1 MVKNL
6 VLSGGSMKG
15 LAYIGMI
22 KCIEEYDIVKKID
35 NFIGTSIGACVCF
48 CLMIGFT
55 YEELYDVFINLDI
68 NKARNINVDNILNF
82 GTTYGV
88 DNGEFYYIR
97 RII

>member
-35 NFIGTSIGACVCF
+35 NFVGTSIGACVCF
-48 CLMIGFT
+48 CLIPRSQSKAQTLLYLVYSALRSALQNSLSVLKIVPEHVIG
-55 YEELYDVFINLDI
+55 
-68 NKARNINVDNILNF
+68 
-82 GTTYGV
+82 
-88 DNGEFYYIR
+88 
-97 RII
+97 

>member
-35 NFIGTSIGACVCF
+35 NFVGTSIGACVCF

-55 YEELYDVFINLDI
+55 YEMY
-68 NKARNINVDNILNF
+68 RNTGTILKPLEIVWNPS
-82 GTTYGV
+82 
-88 DNGEFYYIR
+88 
-97 RII
+97 